1 MTIANVTKQ
10 NANLLPPIL
19 ATAQAAV
26 HLPEVQEM
34 LRKLSH
40 HGLGIF
46 MPHMHNEHTGEFQ
59 ALPDE
64 VVQVESGLA
73 VSFQPTTQN
82 FNHVDR
88 FLPVGWFWRKG
99 ASTISAACEM
109 EEEETPGDDE
119 RSVKH
124 KMAK

>member
-1 MTIANVTKQ
+1 MTIANVAKQ
-10 NANLLPPIL
+10 NATLLPPVL
-19 ATAQAAV
+19 AAAQAAV

-59 ALPDE
+59 ALPEE

-73 VSFQPTTQN
+73 VSFQRTTQN

-88 FLPVGWFWRKG
+88 FLPVGWFWRNG

-124 KMAK
+124 KMEK

>member
-1 MTIANVTKQ
+1 MTIANITKR
-10 NANLLPPIL
+10 NANVLPPIL
-19 ATAQAAV
+19 AAAQAAV

-34 LRKLSH
+34 LRKLSD

-46 MPHMHNEHTGEFQ
+46 MPHMHNEQTGEFQ

-64 VVQVESGLA
+64 VVQVESGLE
-73 VSFQPTTQN
+73 VSFQATTQN

-88 FLPVGWFWRKG
+88 FLPVGWFWRNG

>member
-10 NANLLPPIL
+10 SANLLPPIL
-19 ATAQAAV
+19 TTAQEAI

-34 LRKLSH
+34 LHKLSH

-46 MPHMHNEHTGEFQ
+46 MPHMHNEPTGEFQ
-59 ALPDE
+59 VLPDD

-73 VSFQPTTQN
+73 VSFQPKTQN
-82 FNHVDR
+82 FSHVDR

-99 ASTISAACEM
+99 ASTISAVCEM
-109 EEEETPGDDE
+109 EEEETPDDDE
-119 RSVKH
+119 HSVKH

>member
-1 MTIANVTKQ
+1 MTIANITQ
-10 NANLLPPIL
+10 RNAKLLPLSL

-59 ALPDE
+59 ALPDDI
-64 VVQVESGLA
+64 VQVESRLA

-119 RSVKH
+119 HSVKH